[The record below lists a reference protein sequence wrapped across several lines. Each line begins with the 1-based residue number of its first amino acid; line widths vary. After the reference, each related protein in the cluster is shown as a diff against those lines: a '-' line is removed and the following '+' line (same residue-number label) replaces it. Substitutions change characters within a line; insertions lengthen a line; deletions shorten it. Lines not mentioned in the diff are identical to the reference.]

1 MKLIKCEMCD
11 VKTTHPKKFIFRD
24 EKGRAAW
31 LLMCFYSDFI
41 YFADGEMHK
50 GKKFQ
55 CIINSPG
62 TPLIHGPEGSEKGF
76 ENDWIHFSGDGI
88 NELINELELPVN
100 RSFYVDNSN
109 CTTPFIKQIMEEE
122 KMPICFSEHRISSII
137 YDMLVY
143 IARQRA
149 INKFTE
155 HYSYNSISNVR
166 EYMLENYMNNF
177 TVKKLAEEAGY
188 SPSRFCELYK
198 LYFNSSPI
206 NDLINMR
213 IKKAKQFL
221 LCTDKSVGE
230 ISVLCGFE
238 TVHYFSYIFKKYVG
252 SSPNKYRKFTDNR

>member
-1 MKLIKCEMCD
+1 
-11 VKTTHPKKFIFRD
+11 
-24 EKGRAAW
+24 
-31 LLMCFYSDFI
+31 
-41 YFADGEMHK
+41 
-50 GKKFQ
+50 
-55 CIINSPG
+55 
-62 TPLIHGPEGSEKGF
+62 
-76 ENDWIHFSGDGI
+76 
-88 NELINELELPVN
+88 
-100 RSFYVDNSN
+100 
-109 CTTPFIKQIMEEE
+109 
-122 KMPICFSEHRISSII
+122 
-137 YDMLVY
+137 MLVY

-198 LYFNSSPI
+198 LYFNNSPI